1 MTFLT
6 DSIMTSNLITV
17 EENKSIEMAEDLMRL
32 YNIRHLPVVD
42 AMKNLLGIVS
52 VTDVARAENKAKEVK
67 SIMSPRVRIIKQ
79 NSNIKKIIEYML
91 KFKISSMLVASD
103 HELVGIVTTDDL
115 LQLLYELLDEGDPIK
130 ISEVPNL
137 LDTNWIDDDDEHVLS
152 QVGQSNYHDN
162 A

>member
-17 EENKSIEMAEDLMRL
+17 EENKSIEVAESLMKL

-42 AMKNLLGIVS
+42 IENELLGILS
-52 VTDVARAENKAKEVK
+52 AKDVAAAENKTKAVK
-67 SIMSPRVRIIKQ
+67 SVMSPRVRIIKQ

-91 KFKISSMLVASD
+91 KFKISSMLVANNN
-103 HELVGIVTTDDL
+103 ELVGIVTTDDL
-115 LQLLYELLDEGDPIK
+115 LQLLYELLDEGEHVNS
-130 ISEVPNL
+130 SEVPNL
-137 LDTNWIDDDDEHVLS
+137 LDENWTDEDDDHVLS
-152 QVGQSNYHDN
+152 QVGQRSYHNN